1 MLALDKGLAN
11 FSINDARVNIVA
23 FAGHKAH
30 CNTKAAIESLS
41 GFQISFTVMHHITF
55 QSTGNRIYNSGHKI
69 IMKIKKCLPPSD
81 VAVEMS

>member
-11 FSINDARVNIVA
+11 FSINDPGVNIVG

-41 GFQISFTVMHHITF
+41 GFQLTFTVMHPITTF
-55 QSTGNRIYNSGHKI
+55 QSTIN
-69 IMKIKKCLPPSD
+69 
-81 VAVEMS
+81 